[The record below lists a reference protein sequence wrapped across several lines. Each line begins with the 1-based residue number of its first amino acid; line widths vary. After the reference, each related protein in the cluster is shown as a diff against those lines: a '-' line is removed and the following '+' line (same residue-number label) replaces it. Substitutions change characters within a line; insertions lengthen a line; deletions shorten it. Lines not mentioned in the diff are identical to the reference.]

1 MHTVGETYRTRNHN
15 RSWLP
20 GVILVAALMAC
31 SGGDKQA
38 ADQGVAAAPDAGPV
52 ASAAQAPGQQ
62 AYQLCATCHQQNGE
76 GLPGAFP
83 PLAGGEFANSSNPAV
98 PISILIHGFQG
109 PVTVKGQPFNS
120 VMPAYGTGVEMSN
133 EEVAEVLTYVRSSWG
148 NTASAITADDVAK
161 VKAAKRDKTGPVT
174 AEELE
179 AMK

>member
-1 MHTVGETYRTRNHN
+1 MHTVGEPNRNRN

-31 SGGDKQA
+31 SGGDKPA
-38 ADQGVAAAPDAGPV
+38 ADQDNAPAAGPV
-52 ASAAQAPGQQ
+52 ASAEQKPGQQ

-83 PLAGGEFANSSNPAV
+83 PLAGGEFANASNPAV
-98 PISILIHGFQG
+98 PISILLYGFQG

-120 VMPAYGTGVEMSN
+120 VMPAYGTGVEMSD
-133 EEVAEVLTYVRSSWG
+133 EEVADVLTYVRSSWG
-148 NTASAITADDVAK
+148 NTASAITEEEVEH
-161 VKAAKRDKTGPVT
+161 VRKATREKKGPVT

-179 AMK
+179 AMMTAK